1 MSCKADT
8 WTVPTAVPWEK
19 IQGLK
24 VSELLPTEAAPLTTR
39 VCAHRGLMAPAADP
53 TWETAVSAPPV
64 SPVQVMVAVP
74 L

>member
-1 MSCKADT
+1 MSRRADT
-8 WTVPTAVPWEK
+8 WTRPTAAFLEK
-19 IQGLK
+19 IQGLNF
-24 VSELLPTEAAPLTTR
+24 SELLPTEAAPLTTR

-64 SPVQVMVAVP
+64 SPIQVMVAVP